1 MTSLSL
7 FFQLSR
13 RCHRRTKI
21 WFKSLS
27 AESRHKKCCLC
38 FHGISLPPYHSVNT
52 QKTPRN
58 SDRTGWSPAA
68 PMKHQTSH
76 QCVNDFLPF
85 RRKKSGGAPDVWH
98 FILTPA
104 YLSCRVDIFSSLCSS
119 PFTVFL
125 LHWTDLFCSLCCCPC
140 LLPLNPPSLPPTPQ
154 IFPLTLDPLPT
165 QSDVK
170 RDRLLCPAQ
179 HSLKLSTSRAV
190 KAAPVVGY

>member
-1 MTSLSL
+1 M
-7 FFQLSR
+7 
-13 RCHRRTKI
+13 

-27 AESRHKKCCLC
+27 AESRHKKC
-38 FHGISLPPYHSVNT
+38 FHGISLLPHHSVNT

-98 FILTPA
+98 FILTAA
-104 YLSCRVDIFSSLCSS
+104 YLSCTTDIFSSSCSS
-119 PFTVFL
+119 LFAVFL
-125 LHWTDLFCSLCCCPC
+125 LHWADLFCSLCCCPC
-140 LLPLNPPSLPPTPQ
+140 LLPLNPPSHSTHLPLNSRPPSCSAWCQ
-154 IFPLTLDPLPT
+154 
-165 QSDVK
+165 K
-170 RDRLLCPAQ
+170 RSCAL